1 MLSFANMVTIRA
13 ATETDLPAL
22 APLWH
27 EKMVLQADHRT
38 IPAPH
43 ARDLWIAAAQTWIGD
58 ARCGFFAA
66 EGDGEV
72 IGYIVGWLQP
82 MPGLV
87 PEQIGLVTEIAI
99 DAHGY
104 HGGVGRALVSA
115 LRDWFTG
122 KGAEQLA
129 IWTPHY
135 DAVSQAF
142 WRSLGAAEWVD
153 VLWIK

>member
-1 MLSFANMVTIRA
+1 MIRA
-13 ATETDLPAL
+13 ATVIDLPAL
-22 APLWH
+22 AHLWH

-38 IPAPH
+38 LPAPN
-43 ARDLWIAAAQTWIGD
+43 ARDLWMAAAHTWLSD

-66 EGDGEV
+66 ERDQEV

-87 PEQIGLVTEIAI
+87 PEQIGLITEIAI

-104 HGGVGRALVSA
+104 HGGVGRALVAA
-115 LRDWFTG
+115 LRNWFSG
-122 KGAEQLA
+122 KGASKIA